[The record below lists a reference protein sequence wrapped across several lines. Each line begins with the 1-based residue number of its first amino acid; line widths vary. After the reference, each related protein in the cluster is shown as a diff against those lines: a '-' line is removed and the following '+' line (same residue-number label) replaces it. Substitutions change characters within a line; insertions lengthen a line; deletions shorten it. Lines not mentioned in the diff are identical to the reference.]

1 MSLGGN
7 RRAHTQRLTIFRRI
21 YVITKPAIEWGE
33 SERKKKKKRKKMQK
47 KALKDG
53 KNTVNE
59 FHEFLFSLNKYR
71 VFVFGIDSYFIVY
84 LFCRQL

>member
-7 RRAHTQRLTIFRRI
+7 RRAHTQRLTIFRRT
-21 YVITKPAIEWGE
+21 YVITEPAIEWGE
-33 SERKKKKKRKKMQK
+33 SERKKEEEEEN

-53 KNTVNE
+53 ENTVNE
-59 FHEFLFSLNKYR
+59 FHELLFSLNKYR

-84 LFCRQL
+84 SFCR